1 MNLRSDMRQKNTQI
15 ILDFHSEPTG
25 EAREVRGEATELLPT
40 VRAPESPASTN
51 QLMEEVCEWENL
63 KQALQ
68 QVKAN
73 RGSPGIDG
81 KTVEELPGYLQQH
94 WPVIREQLWNGTY
107 EPKPVRR
114 VEIEKPDGGGMR
126 KLGIPTV
133 LDRFVQQ
140 AVMQVLQRQW
150 DPTFSDH
157 SYGFRPGRSAHQA
170 VAQAQKHIAAGYS
183 WVVDLDL
190 EKFFDRVNHD
200 KLMGQIAKRVE
211 DKRLRKL
218 IRAFLNAG
226 VMENGLVSPSVEGTP
241 QGGPL
246 SPLLSNLVLDELDR
260 ELERRGHR
268 YVRYADDSNIYVRSE
283 QAGQRVMESIT
294 RFITH
299 NLKLKVNETKS
310 AVARPQERKFLG
322 FSFTAGPEVKR
333 VIAPKALDRFKRR
346 IREITRR
353 AKGVSIQKTIEE
365 LASYMRG
372 WHSYFGFCETPVV
385 LEYLTRWVR
394 LRLRAALWRQWKTP
408 RRRRAALLALGV
420 RPRLAKNTAGSGR
433 GPWYLAKS
441 KALSVGLSNAYFRSL
456 GLPTLID
463 EC

>member
-1 MNLRSDMRQKNTQI
+1 MDLRNDMRQKNTQI

-25 EAREVRGEATELLPT
+25 EARQVRGEATESLPT

-51 QLMEEVCEWENL
+51 QLMEEVWEWENL

-73 RGSPGIDG
+73 KGSPGIDG
-81 KTVEELPGYLQQH
+81 MTVEELPGYLQQH

-372 WHSYFGFCETPVV
+372 WRSYFGFCETPEV
-385 LEYLTRWVR
+385 LVSLTRWVR

-420 RPRLAKNTAGSGR
+420 RPRLASNTSGSGR

-441 KALSVGLSNAYFRSL
+441 KALSVGLSNAYFKSL
-456 GLPTLID
+456 GLPTLTD
-463 EC
+463 GC